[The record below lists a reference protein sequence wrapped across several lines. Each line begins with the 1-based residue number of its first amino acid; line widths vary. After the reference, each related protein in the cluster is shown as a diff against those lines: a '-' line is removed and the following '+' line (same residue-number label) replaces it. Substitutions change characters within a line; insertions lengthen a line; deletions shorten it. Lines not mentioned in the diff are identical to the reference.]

1 MNTDYQ
7 CGSRG
12 SGLRERISPVRSRL
26 ATLAII
32 VGLVGCGGD
41 GDNGG
46 SLTDPDGLQ
55 PSLSTVSPDSGNVGT
70 RVEITGSQLEAG
82 ATVSFDGLAADS
94 VEFVDSSTLLA
105 FAPGGLVVGELYD
118 VEVTN
123 PGGKSA
129 SVVDAYKAV
138 DPALLVVNG
147 VSRPSGN
154 AGSTVIL
161 EGKSFGDLLALG
173 SVYFTDDTGQP
184 LQATV
189 SLPENWTDE
198 FVVATVPSGT
208 AEEGPL
214 WIETPNG
221 ATDSVTFRVLAAAS
235 FSPSLINWTATTSLP
250 APVQGLGSG
259 FLALETGPA
268 SGQLVFVTGGADGTV
283 APDASVHYSEIG
295 AAGEFGAWT
304 PATALPAVRAFHGM
318 AVATPFSARVDTLDG
333 GHLYVVGGID
343 ASGAPT
349 NTVYHSTVG
358 LDRGTSAWASET
370 PLPQPLHSMG
380 AVVFRSWLYIVGGAT
395 TGDDPVATVYRAN
408 IGEDGSLGTW
418 ETQPSLP
425 TALAYPAVQQAAGVI
440 YVLGGEAAA
449 VVPGDA
455 SVTATSS
462 LEVLY
467 NRLDLR
473 TAELTGS
480 SWSVNPNDLI
490 KAQSKHSAV
499 AAGGWLLVSGGLYN
513 GASTSS
519 TEHAYSSINP
529 DASLGSFNG
538 ATGSQTI
545 VSAGGVPFYNHDAVA
560 YVDAAGE
567 AHVVILGGAN
577 VSDAGTTLDG
587 VWIY

>member
-1 MNTDYQ
+1 MNTNCQ
-7 CGSRG
+7 SGSRG
-12 SGLRERISPVRSRL
+12 SGLRERIFPARPWL

-32 VGLVGCGGD
+32 AGLVGCGGD
-41 GDNGG
+41 GDDGG
-46 SLTDPDGLQ
+46 SPTDPDGLQ
-55 PSLSTVSPDSGNVGT
+55 PSLSAVSPDSGNVGT
-70 RVEITGSQLEAG
+70 RVEITGSQFEAG
-82 ATVSFDGLAADS
+82 AAVSFDGLDADS
-94 VEFVDSSTLLA
+94 IEFLDSSTLLA

-129 SVVDAYKAV
+129 SVADAYKAV

-154 AGSTVIL
+154 PGSTVIL
-161 EGKSFGDLLALG
+161 EGKSFGDLVSLG
-173 SVYFTDDTGQP
+173 GVFFTDDTGQP
-184 LQATV
+184 LEATV
-189 SLPENWTDE
+189 SLPDNWTDE
-198 FVVATVPSGT
+198 FVVTTVPSGT

-221 ATDSVTFRVLAAAS
+221 ATDSVTFRVLSAAS

-250 APVQGLGSG
+250 AAVQGLGAG
-259 FLALETGPA
+259 FLTLETGPA
-268 SGQLVFVTGGADGTV
+268 PGRLVFVTGGADGTV
-283 APDASVHYSEIG
+283 APDASTYYSEID
-295 AAGEFGAWT
+295 AAGDFATWT
-304 PATALPAVRAFHGM
+304 PATALPAERAFHGM
-318 AVATPFSARVDTLDG
+318 AVATPFNARVDTLDG

-349 NTVYHSTVG
+349 TTVYHSTVG
-358 LDRGTSAWASET
+358 LDRATSTWSSET
-370 PLPQPLHSMG
+370 PLPEPLHSMG
-380 AVVFRSWLYIVGGAT
+380 AVVFRSWLYVVGGAT

-408 IGEDGSLGTW
+408 IGEDGSLGPW
-418 ETQPSLP
+418 ENQPSLP

-440 YVLGGEAAA
+440 YVLGGETAAIA
-449 VVPGDA
+449 PGDA
-455 SVTATSS
+455 SITATSS

-473 TAELTGS
+473 TAELAGS

-519 TEHAYSSINP
+519 TEHAYASINS

-560 YVDAAGE
+560 YVDGAGE
-567 AHVVILGGAN
+567 AHVVILGGAD
-577 VSDAGTTLDG
+577 VTDPATTLDG